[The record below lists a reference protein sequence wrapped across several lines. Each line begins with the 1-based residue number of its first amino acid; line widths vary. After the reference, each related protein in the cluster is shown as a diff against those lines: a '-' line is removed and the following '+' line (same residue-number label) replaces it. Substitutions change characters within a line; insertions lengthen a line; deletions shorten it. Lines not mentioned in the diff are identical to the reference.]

1 MRQGLLSY
9 NRWMFDLENPIPVD
23 DEDQITLAAIDE
35 GLRDVLAGR
44 TVDAKEVR
52 EREGSPAIDKVRKLL
67 GIG

>member
-1 MRQGLLSY
+1 
-9 NRWMFDLENPIPVD
+9 MFDLENPIPVD

-52 EREGSPAIDKVRKLL
+52 ERVRILART
-67 GIG
+67 